1 MTPRPPISLEK
12 RKERY
17 LEAVR
22 DKMAKLY
29 AYGEAKPP
37 ARQQLWREITGFL
50 KAGELLGNFTTEEL
64 QTIID
69 EEHITAFGITRE
81 ERQLKQKLAAEDVEQ
96 DWDKYDV
103 PPKMR

>member
-1 MTPRPPISLEK
+1 M
-12 RKERY
+12 
-17 LEAVR
+17 V
-22 DKMAKLY
+22 KLY

-37 ARQQLWREITGFL
+37 AREQLWHEITGFL

-64 QTIID
+64 QVIID
-69 EEHITAFGITRE
+69 EEHLTAFGITRE
-81 ERQLKQKLAAEDVEQ
+81 ERQLKQKLAPDDDEQ

>member
-1 MTPRPPISLEK
+1 MPPRPPISPEK

-37 ARQQLWREITGFL
+37 AREQLWHEITGFL
-50 KAGELLGNFTTEEL
+50 KAGQSYWQLY
-64 QTIID
+64 D
-69 EEHITAFGITRE
+69 RRTASHHRRRAHQSIRYYTRGTSV
-81 ERQLKQKLAAEDVEQ
+81 KAEASED
-96 DWDKYDV
+96 
-103 PPKMR
+103 R

>member
-1 MTPRPPISLEK
+1 MPPSPPISPEK
-12 RKERY
+12 RRERY

-29 AYGEAKPP
+29 AYGDAKPP
-37 ARQQLWREITGFL
+37 ARQQLWHEITGFL
-50 KAGELLGNFTTEEL
+50 EAGKVLSNVTTEEL
-64 QTIID
+64 QVIIN

-81 ERQLKQKLAAEDVEQ
+81 GRQLKQKLAAEDVDQ